1 MGAFKRGLLFKISL
15 TVLFIFL
22 AAAGIFRDELPDV
35 IANATLICYSCIG
48 LK

>member
-1 MGAFKRGLLFKISL
+1 MGVFKRGLLFKVSL
-15 TVLFIFL
+15 SVLFIFL
-22 AAAGIFRDELPDV
+22 AVTGIFRDELPDV